1 MGTRRIM
8 TPVEKVFHPIHYGG
22 KDNPYETIKVM
33 RAKLTP
39 EEFIGAMKFNIFKYN
54 DRAKLKDEEL
64 ENYQKAQFYQN
75 ELVDFVRSLNDRRSS

>member
-1 MGTRRIM
+1 MVTRRI
-8 TPVEKVFHPIHYGG
+8 PPSVEKVFHPAHYGG
-22 KDNPYETIKVM
+22 EDNPYETIKVM

-54 DRAKLKDEEL
+54 DRAKLKGEEL

-75 ELVDFVRSLNDRRSS
+75 ELVDFVRSLNDKRSS